1 MQAVPGKAALSNVR
15 IEEVLETRQLSYFVI
30 ACQYKNHAEAAA
42 GAGISSSALS
52 ENINQLE
59 QDLGIKLFQRG
70 PIGHYPTEAARW
82 LYQRIE
88 PVLQTIE
95 AAEAGTYSDLA
106 STIGDLTIS
115 TPLQFALGR
124 LSRAISLAVRQLR
137 AIHPGLV
144 SRVRFEVPVDP
155 NGTHLHSDVVIDY
168 GGESEEAG
176 SFPLYHDDWIAV
188 TNFDRGAEVG
198 RVVDL
203 ATLRRLQILMPPLLP
218 AQRHHLRAYCALHDL
233 PEPKLIEDDIGTFP
247 RLSRDSEPFALL
259 APRSLVAAGLSRL
272 QLDHATLPEELTSP
286 VIARIADHGAAR
298 DFVRLLAGILASP
311 TVPVLYQPSITLR
324 QLRYFLALTDQLNLT
339 AAARKLHV
347 VQPALSGQ
355 LRKLEKTLGIPLFE
369 RHHMGLTPTAAASG
383 LTHLFKEAIE
393 QCDQVA
399 VQANRIAPAETQRII
414 IGVVPLA
421 SHLGPLSQALAAA
434 LESWIC
440 RFPAIKLQ
448 VVETPASALSR
459 WVDSGE
465 ISLAIVEAH
474 VSRSSQLDLQNRDRL
489 VVVSKADGDL
499 LPAGDMSFSDCV
511 ALPLVLPGPVFG
523 LRQILD
529 QAAERAGLVFTP
541 QMEVNS
547 ISLILALVRRMRIAT
562 ILPESAVTNIV
573 LPDGFQHNTI
583 VDPPL
588 SRRLSIVFSTDRNLT
603 GPERELVELLKHH
616 LAQQCD
622 GNPEL

>member
-1 MQAVPGKAALSNVR
+1 MES
-15 IEEVLETRQLSYFVI
+15 RQLSYFVI

-42 GAGISSSALS
+42 DAGISSSALS

-70 PIGHYPTEAARW
+70 PLGYYPTEAARW

-95 AAEAGTYSDLA
+95 AAEEGAYFDLA
-106 STIGDLTIS
+106 STITDITIS
-115 TPLQFALGR
+115 TPLQFTLGR
-124 LSRAISLAVRQLR
+124 LSRGISLAVRQLR
-137 AIHPGLV
+137 ATHPDLV

-155 NGTHLHSDVVIDY
+155 DVAHLNSDVVIDY
-168 GGESEEAG
+168 GDESGEEG
-176 SFPLYHDDWIAV
+176 SSLLYRDDWIAV
-188 TNFDRGAEVG
+188 TNFDRGAQAG

-203 ATLRRLQILMPPLLP
+203 PTLRRLQILMPLLLP
-218 AQRHHLRAYCALHDL
+218 AQRHQLRAYCALHGL
-233 PEPKLIEDDIGTFP
+233 PAPTLVEDDVGTFP

-259 APRSLVAAGLSRL
+259 APRSLVAAGLTRL

-286 VIARIADHGAAR
+286 VIARTACDAAAR
-298 DFVRLLAGILASP
+298 DFVHLLTGILAAP
-311 TVPVLYQPSITLR
+311 AVPVLYQPSITLR
-324 QLRYFLALTDQLNLT
+324 QLRYFLALIDQLNVT

-355 LRKLEKTLGIPLFE
+355 LRKLEKTLGRPLFE
-369 RHHMGLTPTAAASG
+369 RHHMGLTPTATASG
-383 LTHLFKEAIE
+383 LSYLFKEAIE
-393 QCDQVA
+393 QCDQVV
-399 VQANRIAPAETQRII
+399 VQANRIAPAETQKITV
-414 IGVVPLA
+414 GVLPLA
-421 SHLGPLSQALAAA
+421 SHLGPLSQALAGA
-434 LESWIC
+434 LESWVG
-440 RFPAIKLQ
+440 RFPTIKLQ
-448 VVETPASALSR
+448 VVEAPASTLNR

-465 ISLAIVEAH
+465 ISLAIVEAQ

-489 VVVSKADGDL
+489 VVVSKASCDL
-499 LPAGDMSFSDCV
+499 LSPGDVAFSDCV

-529 QAAERAGLVFTP
+529 QAAERAGLAFTP

-547 ISLILALVRRMRIAT
+547 ISLILALVGRMRIAT
-562 ILPESAVTNIV
+562 ILPESAVAHIAPPGVFRQNA
-573 LPDGFQHNTI
+573 I

-616 LAQQCD
+616 LAQQGD
-622 GNPEL
+622 SNPTF